1 MNVFEFAMQMEK
13 NGEAFYREIAGKT
26 KNHGLKNIFT
36 TLADEEVEHY
46 KTFKKLYE
54 KSTVRV
60 TESNVFDKAKNIFIE
75 MKNAGGLDLSDET
88 PQTEAYQTA
97 MAAEKE
103 AYTFYE
109 QKAAETDI
117 PGEKKVLLTFAKEE
131 RQHYRLLENVIE
143 FLSRPQEWLE
153 NAEFAGLDEYQ

>member
-13 NGEAFYREIAGKT
+13 DGEAFYREIAGKT
-26 KNHGLKNIFT
+26 KNPGLQKIFT

-54 KSTVRV
+54 KSAVQV

-75 MKNAGGLDLSDET
+75 IKDAGGLDISAET
-88 PQTEAYQTA
+88 PQTDAYRKA
-97 MAAEKE
+97 MDAEKE

-109 QKAAETDI
+109 QKAAETED
-117 PGEKKVLLTFAKEE
+117 PAEKETLLTFAKEE
-131 RQHYRLLENVIE
+131 RRHYRLLANVIE
-143 FLSRPQEWLE
+143 FVSRPDEWLE
-153 NAEFAGLDEYQ
+153 NAEFAAMEDY